1 MIEHVFRRIARC
13 PDLDDGFVATCD
25 QQNMDAVN
33 AIGGNPIM
41 TSSSHQRVSERVA
54 ESIDMLRFI
63 ENGCKVKRVQT
74 AHRHTYPLNNAG
86 RIRRLA

>member
-1 MIEHVFRRIARC
+1 MC
-13 PDLDDGFVATCD
+13 PDLDNDFLAIYD
-25 QQNMDAVN
+25 QLNMDMVKAF
-33 AIGGNPIM
+33 GGNPIM
-41 TSSSHQRVSERVA
+41 TFSYHQRANERVA

-63 ENGCKVKRVQT
+63 ENVCKVKRVQT